1 MAYDWLA
8 SWLDLHT
15 DELIALRRMVH
26 ARPELGL
33 NEYQT
38 TDLLVRQLAASGLE
52 PRVLPRGTGV
62 VVDIG
67 SGPRTVA
74 LRADIDALPLPDLK
88 DVPYRSTVDGV
99 CHACGHDAHTVMALG
114 AAMALAKVPK
124 LPGRVRVIFQPAEE
138 IMAGAREVIAAGA
151 LDGVERAFALHCD
164 PRLPVGQVGIR
175 PGPITAACDLVEVRV
190 GGPGGHTARPQ
201 LTVDIVDVLSRIAV
215 DTPALLAR
223 QIDIR
228 AGFSL
233 VWGAIQ
239 AGGPPNAI
247 PSEGI
252 LRGTVRVLDH
262 SAWADAEKFVRA
274 VVRDIA
280 SPSGASV
287 DVHYERGVPPVVND
301 ESCVRLLRQA
311 VTAELGEYSLT
322 GTETSMGGED
332 FAWYGERVPL
342 ALARVGVHGSSLPKM
357 GDLHQGD
364 FDIDEKALAYG
375 VRVMVSTALT
385 ALAASSTPPR
395 P

>member
-1 MAYDWLA
+1 MTYDWLA

-15 DELIALRRMVH
+15 DELTALRRMLH

-33 NEYQT
+33 NEHQT
-38 TDLLVRQLAASGLE
+38 TDLLVRQLTMSGLE

-62 VVDIG
+62 VVDVGTG
-67 SGPRTVA
+67 SRTIA

-114 AAMALAKVPK
+114 AAMALAKVPQ
-124 LPGRVRVIFQPAEE
+124 LPGRVRVIFQPGEE

-151 LDGVERAFALHCD
+151 LEGVERAFALHCD
-164 PRLPVGQVGIR
+164 PRLPVGQVGMR
-175 PGPITAACDLVEVRV
+175 SGPITAACDLVEVRV
-190 GGPGGHTARPQ
+190 SGPGGHTARPQ
-201 LTVDIVDVLSRIAV
+201 LTVDTVDTLSRIAV
-215 DTPALLAR
+215 DAPALLAR

-233 VWGAIQ
+233 VWGSIQ

-247 PSEGI
+247 PSEGV

-262 SAWADAEKFVRA
+262 AAWADAEKYVRA

-280 SPSGASV
+280 HPSGARV
-287 DVHYERGVPPVVND
+287 EIDYERGVPPVVND
-301 ESCVRLLRQA
+301 EASVTLMRQA
-311 VTAELGEYSLT
+311 VATELGPHAVT
-322 GTETSMGGED
+322 GTSTSMGGED
-332 FAWYGERVPL
+332 FAWYGEHVPL
-342 ALARVGVHGSSLPKM
+342 ALARIGVHGSALPKM

-375 VRVMVSTALT
+375 VRVFVSTALA
-385 ALAASSTPPR
+385 ALASSR
-395 P
+395 